1 MPTSS
6 LDFLIHIF
14 CGLVPAGCA
23 AASVTWGWVVS
34 VCDRLCP
41 MGAEQH
47 LCINCW
53 CGLDR
58 VRCPGGGSLHPRGPR
73 LPLDGWWHLGRP
85 ILITDAFLPGIS
97 GAPVLPTSSL
107 RILSYTQLPFAFYFY
122 FLLGHTT
129 TSGLSAF
136 YAPSSQG
143 QTPFSSS
150 LLPLSARLV
159 PI

>member
-97 GAPVLPTSSL
+97 GAPV
-107 RILSYTQLPFAFYFY
+107 
-122 FLLGHTT
+122 FLLYAFCDGAAAVILLLDRLLHGIHAIRAGHH
-129 TSGLSAF
+129 LCD
-136 YAPSSQG
+136 
-143 QTPFSSS
+143 
-150 LLPLSARLV
+150 
-159 PI
+159 